1 MHEAGYR
8 ELGLPFVYVP
18 FEVCELRDAVAGMR
32 GLNIRGLGVSQPFKQ
47 EVMPLLDALEPIAA
61 RIGAVNTI
69 VNDGGRLTGH
79 NTDWVGAIRALESV
93 RPLAGARVLLLG
105 AGGAARAIAFGLQR
119 ESVSFAVTNRSPE
132 KAAALA
138 AGAGA
143 EALPWSERSRARE
156 FDIVVN
162 ATTLGQKEE
171 RDMTPESPLPPS
183 ALRGG
188 QIVMDIV
195 YKPAQTRLLSAAKE
209 AGATPVHGGQMLL
222 HQACAQF
229 ELYTGKPAPLAS
241 MRAALER
248 SVPAD

>member
-1 MHEAGYR
+1 
-8 ELGLPFVYVP
+8 
-18 FEVCELRDAVAGMR
+18 
-32 GLNIRGLGVSQPFKQ
+32 
-47 EVMPLLDALEPIAA
+47 MPLLDAIDPIAA

-93 RPLAGARVLLLG
+93 RPLSGQRVLLLG
-105 AGGAARAIAFGLQR
+105 AGGAARAIAFGLQQQLEGGGGGGAAASQTGLR
-119 ESVSFAVTNRSPE
+119 FSITNRSAD

-138 AGAGA
+138 EATSA
-143 EALPWSERSRARE
+143 EALPWSDRSRARE

-162 ATTLGQKEE
+162 ATTLGQG
-171 RDMTPESPLPPS
+171 DVGPESPLPPS
-183 ALRGG
+183 SLREG

-195 YKPAQTRLLSAAKE
+195 YKPTRTRLLDAARD

-229 ELYTGKPAPLAS
+229 ELYTGKPAPLAA
-241 MRAALER
+241 MRAALVR
-248 SVPAD
+248 SVPD